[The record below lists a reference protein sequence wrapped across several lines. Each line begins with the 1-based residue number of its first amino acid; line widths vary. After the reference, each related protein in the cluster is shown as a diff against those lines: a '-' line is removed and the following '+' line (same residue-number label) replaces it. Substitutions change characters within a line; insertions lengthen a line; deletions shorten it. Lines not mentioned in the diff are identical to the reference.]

1 MPDTRVMNDG
11 LGTVLASNVQVTPA
25 GGVTGPLSSFLN
37 GGTVA
42 AGGALTQF
50 SSITPAGSNQATGTP
65 ITSVVTVLGTAAS
78 TTGSDLPPGTAAPIG
93 IPLLLLNQG
102 TAAVHL
108 YSGNTVDT
116 IDGTAGTTGVSL
128 TNAHR
133 CFFTQVSNNGTTGI
147 WVSGPEGGV
156 TS

>member
-1 MPDTRVMNDG
+1 MPDSLLYNNG
-11 LGTVLASNVQVTPA
+11 LATIAASNIQVTPA
-25 GGVTGPLSSFLN
+25 GGTTGPLSSFLN

-42 AGGALTQF
+42 AGGLLTQF

-65 ITSVVTVLGTAAS
+65 ITSLVTVLGTAAS
-78 TTGSDLPPGTAAPIG
+78 TTGVDLPAGTSAPIG
-93 IPLLLLNQG
+93 VPMLVLNQG

-108 YSGNTVDT
+108 YGGNTVDT
-116 IDGTAGTTGVSL
+116 IDSTAGTTGVTV

-133 CFFTQVSNNGTTGI
+133 CFFTQVSNNGTTGV